1 MTATDNI
8 QVRPLEDIERCI
20 VKRYKKHTWSKFLK
34 AINDYKLISDGDR
47 IAIAISG
54 GKDSLLMAKM
64 FQELKKYSN
73 IDFELVF
80 LAMDPGYREDIRV
93 KLEELC
99 KYLNIPVEIFESG
112 IFRITDEIARD
123 NPCYMCARMRRGALY
138 NKAEELGCNKLA
150 LGHHYDD
157 VIETT
162 MMNILCSGNF
172 KTMLPKIKSSKS
184 GEMQII
190 RPLYYIRLGHH
201 YDDVIETTMMN
212 ILCSGNFKTM
222 LPKIKS
228 SKSGEMQI
236 IRPLYY
242 IREEY
247 IKRFVR
253 YTGIEPL
260 DCACT
265 VTSKKA
271 GNKRYEIKEL
281 ISSLSENFDNVEKSI
296 FKAAQNVKIDSVLG
310 WEKDGVKHSFMEEF
324 EEI

>member
-8 QVRPLEDIERCI
+8 LVRPLEDIERCI
-20 VKRYKKHTWSKFLK
+20 VKRYKKHIWSKFLK
-34 AINDYKLISDGDR
+34 AINDYKLINEGDR
-47 IAIAISG
+47 IAVAISG

-64 FQELKKYSN
+64 FQELKKYSKIN
-73 IDFELVF
+73 FELVF
-80 LAMDPGYREDIRV
+80 LAMDPGYRDDVRV

-162 MMNILCSGNF
+162 MINILCSGNF

-184 GEMQII
+184 G
-190 RPLYYIRLGHH
+190 
-201 YDDVIETTMMN
+201 D
-212 ILCSGNFKTM
+212 
-222 LPKIKS
+222 
-228 SKSGEMQI
+228 MQI

-281 ISSLSENFDNVEKSI
+281 ISNLSENFDNVEKSI
-296 FKAAQNVKIDSVLG
+296 FKAAQNVNIDSVLG

-324 EEI
+324 EEIDD

>member
-1 MTATDNI
+1 MTETDNI
-8 QVRPLEDIERCI
+8 LVRPLEDIERCI
-20 VKRYKKHTWSKFLK
+20 VKRYKKHIWSKFLK
-34 AINDYKLISDGDR
+34 AINDYKLINEGDR
-47 IAIAISG
+47 IAVAISG

-64 FQELKKYSN
+64 FQELKKYSKIN
-73 IDFELVF
+73 FELVF
-80 LAMDPGYREDIRV
+80 LAMDPGYRDDIRV

-184 GEMQII
+184 G
-190 RPLYYIRLGHH
+190 
-201 YDDVIETTMMN
+201 D
-212 ILCSGNFKTM
+212 
-222 LPKIKS
+222 
-228 SKSGEMQI
+228 MQI

-281 ISSLSENFDNVEKSI
+281 ISNLSENFDNVEKSI
-296 FKAAQNVKIDSVLG
+296 FKAAQNVNIDSVLG

-324 EEI
+324 EEIDD

>member
-8 QVRPLEDIERCI
+8 LVRPLEDIERCI
-20 VKRYKKHTWSKFLK
+20 VKRYKKHIWSKFLK
-34 AINDYKLISDGDR
+34 AINDYKLINEGDR
-47 IAIAISG
+47 IAVAISG

-64 FQELKKYSN
+64 FQELKKYSKIN
-73 IDFELVF
+73 FELVF
-80 LAMDPGYREDIRV
+80 LAMDPGYRDDVRV

-184 GEMQII
+184 G
-190 RPLYYIRLGHH
+190 
-201 YDDVIETTMMN
+201 D
-212 ILCSGNFKTM
+212 
-222 LPKIKS
+222 
-228 SKSGEMQI
+228 MQI

-281 ISSLSENFDNVEKSI
+281 ISNLSENFDNVEKSI
-296 FKAAQNVKIDSVLG
+296 FKAAQNVNIDSVLG

-324 EEI
+324 EEIDD

>member
-20 VKRYKKHTWSKFLK
+20 VKRYKKHIWSKFLK

-47 IAIAISG
+47 IAVAISG

-80 LAMDPGYREDIRV
+80 LAMDPGYRDDIRV

-184 GEMQII
+184 G
-190 RPLYYIRLGHH
+190 
-201 YDDVIETTMMN
+201 
-212 ILCSGNFKTM
+212 K
-222 LPKIKS
+222 
-228 SKSGEMQI
+228 MQI

>member
-1 MTATDNI
+1 MTATDNT
-8 QVRPLEDIERCI
+8 QVRPLEEIERCI
-20 VKRYKKHTWSKFLK
+20 VKRYKKHIWSKFLK

-47 IAIAISG
+47 IAVAISG

-73 IDFELVF
+73 INFELVF
-80 LAMDPGYREDIRV
+80 LAMDPGYRDDIRV

-99 KYLNIPVEIFESG
+99 EYLNIPVKIFESG

-190 RPLYYIRLGHH
+190 RPLYYIR
-201 YDDVIETTMMN
+201 
-212 ILCSGNFKTM
+212 
-222 LPKIKS
+222 
-228 SKSGEMQI
+228 
-236 IRPLYY
+236 
-242 IREEY
+242 EEY

-281 ISSLSENFDNVEKSI
+281 IASLSENFDNVEKSI
-296 FKAAQNVKIDSVLG
+296 FKAAQNVNIDSVLG

>member
-8 QVRPLEDIERCI
+8 QVRPLEEIERCI
-20 VKRYKKHTWSKFLK
+20 VKRYKKHIWSKFLK

-47 IAIAISG
+47 IAVAISG

-80 LAMDPGYREDIRV
+80 LAMDPGYRDDIRV

-99 KYLNIPVEIFESG
+99 EYLNIPVEIFESG

-190 RPLYYIRLGHH
+190 RPLYYIR
-201 YDDVIETTMMN
+201 
-212 ILCSGNFKTM
+212 
-222 LPKIKS
+222 
-228 SKSGEMQI
+228 
-236 IRPLYY
+236 
-242 IREEY
+242 EEY

-281 ISSLSENFDNVEKSI
+281 IASLAENFDNVEKSI
-296 FKAAQNVKIDSVLG
+296 FKAAQNVNIDSVLG

-324 EEI
+324 DEI

>member
-1 MTATDNI
+1 MTATDNV

-20 VKRYKKHTWSKFLK
+20 VKRYKKHIWSKFLK

-80 LAMDPGYREDIRV
+80 LAMDPGYRDDIRV

-150 LGHHYDD
+150 
-157 VIETT
+157 
-162 MMNILCSGNF
+162 
-172 KTMLPKIKSSKS
+172 
-184 GEMQII
+184 
-190 RPLYYIRLGHH
+190 LGHH

>member
-20 VKRYKKHTWSKFLK
+20 VKRYKKHIWSKFLK

-80 LAMDPGYREDIRV
+80 LAMDPGYRDDIRV

-190 RPLYYIRLGHH
+190 RPLYYIR
-201 YDDVIETTMMN
+201 
-212 ILCSGNFKTM
+212 
-222 LPKIKS
+222 
-228 SKSGEMQI
+228 
-236 IRPLYY
+236 
-242 IREEY
+242 EEY

-296 FKAAQNVKIDSVLG
+296 FKAAQNVKVDSVLG

>member
-1 MTATDNI
+1 MTATDNL
-8 QVRPLEDIERCI
+8 QVRPLEEIERCI
-20 VKRYKKHTWSKFLK
+20 VKRYKKHIWSKFLK

-47 IAIAISG
+47 IAVAISG

-80 LAMDPGYREDIRV
+80 LAMDPGYRDDIRV
-93 KLEELC
+93 KLKELC

-190 RPLYYIRLGHH
+190 RPLYYIR
-201 YDDVIETTMMN
+201 
-212 ILCSGNFKTM
+212 
-222 LPKIKS
+222 
-228 SKSGEMQI
+228 
-236 IRPLYY
+236 
-242 IREEY
+242 EEY

-265 VTSKKA
+265 VTSKKS

-281 ISSLSENFDNVEKSI
+281 ISSLTDNFDNVEKSI
-296 FKAAQNVKIDSVLG
+296 FKAAQNVNIDSVLG

-324 EEI
+324 EDIND

>member
-8 QVRPLEDIERCI
+8 QVRPLEEIERCI
-20 VKRYKKHTWSKFLK
+20 VKRYKKHIWSKFLK

-47 IAIAISG
+47 IAVAISG

-73 IDFELVF
+73 INFELVF
-80 LAMDPGYREDIRV
+80 LAMDPGYRDDIRV

-99 KYLNIPVEIFESG
+99 EYLNIPVEIFESG

-190 RPLYYIRLGHH
+190 RPLYYIR
-201 YDDVIETTMMN
+201 
-212 ILCSGNFKTM
+212 
-222 LPKIKS
+222 
-228 SKSGEMQI
+228 
-236 IRPLYY
+236 
-242 IREEY
+242 EEY

-281 ISSLSENFDNVEKSI
+281 IASLAENFDNVEKSI
-296 FKAAQNVKIDSVLG
+296 FKAAQNVNIDSVLG

-324 EEI
+324 DEI

>member
-1 MTATDNI
+1 MTETDNI
-8 QVRPLEDIERCI
+8 QVRPLEEIERCI
-20 VKRYKKHTWSKFLK
+20 VKRYKKHIWSKFLK

-47 IAIAISG
+47 IAVAISG

-73 IDFELVF
+73 INFELVF
-80 LAMDPGYREDIRV
+80 LAMDPGYRDDIRV

-99 KYLNIPVEIFESG
+99 EYLNIPVKIFESG
-112 IFRITDEIARD
+112 IFRITDEIAGD

-150 LGHHYDD
+150 
-157 VIETT
+157 
-162 MMNILCSGNF
+162 
-172 KTMLPKIKSSKS
+172 
-184 GEMQII
+184 
-190 RPLYYIRLGHH
+190 LGHH

-281 ISSLSENFDNVEKSI
+281 IASLSENFDNVEKSI
-296 FKAAQNVKIDSVLG
+296 FKAAQNVNIDSVLG

-324 EEI
+324 DEI

>member
-1 MTATDNI
+1 MTETDNI
-8 QVRPLEDIERCI
+8 QVRPLEEIERCI
-20 VKRYKKHTWSKFLK
+20 VKRYKKHIWSKFLK

-47 IAIAISG
+47 IAVAISG

-73 IDFELVF
+73 INFELVF
-80 LAMDPGYREDIRV
+80 LAMDPGYRDDIRV

-99 KYLNIPVEIFESG
+99 EYLNIPVKIFESR

-190 RPLYYIRLGHH
+190 RPLYYIR
-201 YDDVIETTMMN
+201 
-212 ILCSGNFKTM
+212 
-222 LPKIKS
+222 
-228 SKSGEMQI
+228 
-236 IRPLYY
+236 
-242 IREEY
+242 EEY

-281 ISSLSENFDNVEKSI
+281 IASLSENFDNVEKSI
-296 FKAAQNVKIDSVLG
+296 FKAAQNVNIDSVLG

-324 EEI
+324 DEI

>member
-1 MTATDNI
+1 MTATDNL
-8 QVRPLEDIERCI
+8 QVRPLEEIEKCI
-20 VKRYKKHTWSKFLK
+20 VKRYKKHIWSKFLK

-47 IAIAISG
+47 IAVAISG

-80 LAMDPGYREDIRV
+80 LAMDPGYRDDIRV

-184 GEMQII
+184 G
-190 RPLYYIRLGHH
+190 
-201 YDDVIETTMMN
+201 
-212 ILCSGNFKTM
+212 K
-222 LPKIKS
+222 
-228 SKSGEMQI
+228 MQI

-265 VTSKKA
+265 VTSKKS

-281 ISSLSENFDNVEKSI
+281 ISSLTDNFDNVEKSI
-296 FKAAQNVKIDSVLG
+296 FKAAQNVNIDSVLG

-324 EEI
+324 EDIND

>member
-20 VKRYKKHTWSKFLK
+20 VKRYKKHIWSKFLK

-47 IAIAISG
+47 IAVAISG

-80 LAMDPGYREDIRV
+80 LAMDPGYRDDIRV

-190 RPLYYIRLGHH
+190 RPLYYIR
-201 YDDVIETTMMN
+201 
-212 ILCSGNFKTM
+212 
-222 LPKIKS
+222 
-228 SKSGEMQI
+228 
-236 IRPLYY
+236 
-242 IREEY
+242 EEY

-265 VTSKKA
+265 VTSKKS

-281 ISSLSENFDNVEKSI
+281 ISSLTDNFDNVEKSI
-296 FKAAQNVKIDSVLG
+296 FKAAQNVNIDSVLG

-324 EEI
+324 EDIND

>member
-184 GEMQII
+184 GEMHII
-190 RPLYYIRLGHH
+190 R
-201 YDDVIETTMMN
+201 T
-212 ILCSGNFKTM
+212 
-222 LPKIKS
+222 
-228 SKSGEMQI
+228 
-236 IRPLYY
+236 LYY

-296 FKAAQNVKIDSVLG
+296 FKAAQNVNIDSVLG

>member
-1 MTATDNI
+1 MTATDNL
-8 QVRPLEDIERCI
+8 QVRPLEEIERCI
-20 VKRYKKHTWSKFLK
+20 VKRYKKHIWSKFLK

-47 IAIAISG
+47 IAVAISG

-80 LAMDPGYREDIRV
+80 LAMDSGYRDDIRV

-184 GEMQII
+184 G
-190 RPLYYIRLGHH
+190 
-201 YDDVIETTMMN
+201 
-212 ILCSGNFKTM
+212 K
-222 LPKIKS
+222 
-228 SKSGEMQI
+228 MQI

-265 VTSKKA
+265 VTSKKS

-281 ISSLSENFDNVEKSI
+281 ISSLTDNFDNVEKSI
-296 FKAAQNVKIDSVLG
+296 FKAAQNVNIDSVLG
-310 WEKDGVKHSFMEEF
+310 WEKEGVKHSFMEEF
-324 EEI
+324 EDIND

>member
-1 MTATDNI
+1 MTATDNL
-8 QVRPLEDIERCI
+8 QVRPLEEIERCI
-20 VKRYKKHTWSKFLK
+20 VKRYKKHIWSKFLK

-47 IAIAISG
+47 IAVAISG

-80 LAMDPGYREDIRV
+80 LAMDPGYRDDIRV

-190 RPLYYIRLGHH
+190 RPLYYIR
-201 YDDVIETTMMN
+201 
-212 ILCSGNFKTM
+212 
-222 LPKIKS
+222 
-228 SKSGEMQI
+228 
-236 IRPLYY
+236 
-242 IREEY
+242 EEY

-281 ISSLSENFDNVEKSI
+281 IASLSENFDNVEKSI
-296 FKAAQNVKIDSVLG
+296 FKAAQNVNIDSVLG

-324 EEI
+324 DEI

>member
-20 VKRYKKHTWSKFLK
+20 VKRYKKHIWSKFLK

-80 LAMDPGYREDIRV
+80 LAMDPGYRDDIRV

-184 GEMQII
+184 G
-190 RPLYYIRLGHH
+190 
-201 YDDVIETTMMN
+201 
-212 ILCSGNFKTM
+212 K
-222 LPKIKS
+222 
-228 SKSGEMQI
+228 MQI

-296 FKAAQNVKIDSVLG
+296 FKAAQNVNIDSVLG

>member
-1 MTATDNI
+1 MTATDNL
-8 QVRPLEDIERCI
+8 QVRPLEEIERCI
-20 VKRYKKHTWSKFLK
+20 VKRYKKHIWSKFLK

-47 IAIAISG
+47 IAVAISG

-80 LAMDPGYREDIRV
+80 LAMDPGYIDDIRV

-184 GEMQII
+184 G
-190 RPLYYIRLGHH
+190 
-201 YDDVIETTMMN
+201 
-212 ILCSGNFKTM
+212 K
-222 LPKIKS
+222 
-228 SKSGEMQI
+228 MQI

-265 VTSKKA
+265 VTSKKS

-281 ISSLSENFDNVEKSI
+281 ISSLTDNFDNVEKSI
-296 FKAAQNVKIDSVLG
+296 FKAAQNVNIDSVLG

-324 EEI
+324 EDIND

>member
-1 MTATDNI
+1 MTATDNV

-20 VKRYKKHTWSKFLK
+20 VKRYKKHIWSKFLK
-34 AINDYKLISDGDR
+34 AMNDYKLISDGDR
-47 IAIAISG
+47 IAVAISG

-80 LAMDPGYREDIRV
+80 LAMDPGYRDDIRV

-150 LGHHYDD
+150 
-157 VIETT
+157 
-162 MMNILCSGNF
+162 
-172 KTMLPKIKSSKS
+172 
-184 GEMQII
+184 
-190 RPLYYIRLGHH
+190 LGHH

>member
-8 QVRPLEDIERCI
+8 LVRPLEDIERCI
-20 VKRYKKHTWSKFLK
+20 VKRYKKHIWSKFLK
-34 AINDYKLISDGDR
+34 AINDYKLINEGDR
-47 IAIAISG
+47 IAVAISG

-64 FQELKKYSN
+64 FQELKKYSKIN
-73 IDFELVF
+73 FELVF
-80 LAMDPGYREDIRV
+80 LAMDPGYRDDIRV

-184 GEMQII
+184 G
-190 RPLYYIRLGHH
+190 
-201 YDDVIETTMMN
+201 D
-212 ILCSGNFKTM
+212 
-222 LPKIKS
+222 
-228 SKSGEMQI
+228 MQI

-281 ISSLSENFDNVEKSI
+281 ISNLSENFDNVEKSI
-296 FKAAQNVKIDSVLG
+296 FKAAQNVNIDSVLG

-324 EEI
+324 EEIDD

>member
-1 MTATDNI
+1 MTATDNL
-8 QVRPLEDIERCI
+8 QVRPLEEIERCI
-20 VKRYKKHTWSKFLK
+20 VKRYKKHIWSKFLK

-190 RPLYYIRLGHH
+190 RPLYYIR
-201 YDDVIETTMMN
+201 
-212 ILCSGNFKTM
+212 
-222 LPKIKS
+222 
-228 SKSGEMQI
+228 
-236 IRPLYY
+236 
-242 IREEY
+242 EEY

-281 ISSLSENFDNVEKSI
+281 IASLSENFDNVEKSI
-296 FKAAQNVKIDSVLG
+296 FKAAQNVNIDSVLG

-324 EEI
+324 DEI

>member
-20 VKRYKKHTWSKFLK
+20 VKRYKKHIWSKFLK

-47 IAIAISG
+47 IAVAISG

-80 LAMDPGYREDIRV
+80 LAMDPGYRDDIRV

-190 RPLYYIRLGHH
+190 RPLYYIR
-201 YDDVIETTMMN
+201 
-212 ILCSGNFKTM
+212 
-222 LPKIKS
+222 
-228 SKSGEMQI
+228 
-236 IRPLYY
+236 
-242 IREEY
+242 EEY

-296 FKAAQNVKIDSVLG
+296 FKAAQNVNIDSVLG

-324 EEI
+324 EDIKD

>member
-1 MTATDNI
+1 MTATDNL
-8 QVRPLEDIERCI
+8 QVRPLEEIERCI
-20 VKRYKKHTWSKFLK
+20 VKRYKKHIWSKFLK

-47 IAIAISG
+47 IAVAISG

-190 RPLYYIRLGHH
+190 RPLYYIR
-201 YDDVIETTMMN
+201 
-212 ILCSGNFKTM
+212 
-222 LPKIKS
+222 
-228 SKSGEMQI
+228 
-236 IRPLYY
+236 
-242 IREEY
+242 EEY

-296 FKAAQNVKIDSVLG
+296 FKAAQNVNIDSVLG

-324 EEI
+324 EDIKD

>member
-1 MTATDNI
+1 MTETDNI
-8 QVRPLEDIERCI
+8 QVRPLEEIERCI
-20 VKRYKKHTWSKFLK
+20 VKRYKKHIWSKFLK
-34 AINDYKLISDGDR
+34 AINDYKLISNGDR
-47 IAIAISG
+47 IAVAISG

-73 IDFELVF
+73 INFELVF
-80 LAMDPGYREDIRV
+80 LAMDPGYRDDIRV

-99 KYLNIPVEIFESG
+99 EYLNIPVKIFESG

-190 RPLYYIRLGHH
+190 RPLYYIR
-201 YDDVIETTMMN
+201 
-212 ILCSGNFKTM
+212 
-222 LPKIKS
+222 
-228 SKSGEMQI
+228 
-236 IRPLYY
+236 
-242 IREEY
+242 EEY

-281 ISSLSENFDNVEKSI
+281 IASLSENFDNVEKSI
-296 FKAAQNVKIDSVLG
+296 FKAAQNVNIDSVLG

-324 EEI
+324 DEI

>member
-20 VKRYKKHTWSKFLK
+20 VKRYKKHIWSKFLK

-54 GKDSLLMAKM
+54 GKDILLMAKM

-80 LAMDPGYREDIRV
+80 LAMDPGYRDDIRV

-150 LGHHYDD
+150 
-157 VIETT
+157 
-162 MMNILCSGNF
+162 
-172 KTMLPKIKSSKS
+172 
-184 GEMQII
+184 
-190 RPLYYIRLGHH
+190 LGHH

>member
-1 MTATDNI
+1 MTATDNV

-20 VKRYKKHTWSKFLK
+20 VKRYKKHIWSKFLK

-80 LAMDPGYREDIRV
+80 LAMDPGYRDDIRV

-99 KYLNIPVEIFESG
+99 EYLNIPVEIFESG

-150 LGHHYDD
+150 
-157 VIETT
+157 
-162 MMNILCSGNF
+162 
-172 KTMLPKIKSSKS
+172 
-184 GEMQII
+184 
-190 RPLYYIRLGHH
+190 LGHH

-296 FKAAQNVKIDSVLG
+296 FKAAQNVNIDSVLG

>member
-1 MTATDNI
+1 MTATDNL
-8 QVRPLEDIERCI
+8 QVRPLEEIERCI
-20 VKRYKKHTWSKFLK
+20 VKRYKKHIWSKFLK

-190 RPLYYIRLGHH
+190 RPLYYIR
-201 YDDVIETTMMN
+201 
-212 ILCSGNFKTM
+212 
-222 LPKIKS
+222 
-228 SKSGEMQI
+228 
-236 IRPLYY
+236 
-242 IREEY
+242 EEY

-296 FKAAQNVKIDSVLG
+296 FKAAQNVKVDSVLG

>member
-1 MTATDNI
+1 MTATDNV

-20 VKRYKKHTWSKFLK
+20 VKRYKKHIWSKFLK

-80 LAMDPGYREDIRV
+80 LAMDPGYRDDIRV
-93 KLEELC
+93 KLEEIC
-99 KYLNIPVEIFESG
+99 EYLNIPVEIFESG

-190 RPLYYIRLGHH
+190 RPLYYIR
-201 YDDVIETTMMN
+201 
-212 ILCSGNFKTM
+212 
-222 LPKIKS
+222 
-228 SKSGEMQI
+228 
-236 IRPLYY
+236 
-242 IREEY
+242 EEY

-281 ISSLSENFDNVEKSI
+281 ISSLSANFDNVEKSI
-296 FKAAQNVKIDSVLG
+296 FKAAQNVNIDSVLG

>member
-20 VKRYKKHTWSKFLK
+20 VKRYKKHIWSKFLK

-190 RPLYYIRLGHH
+190 RPLYYIR
-201 YDDVIETTMMN
+201 
-212 ILCSGNFKTM
+212 
-222 LPKIKS
+222 
-228 SKSGEMQI
+228 
-236 IRPLYY
+236 
-242 IREEY
+242 EEY

-281 ISSLSENFDNVEKSI
+281 ISSLSENFYNVEKSI
-296 FKAAQNVKIDSVLG
+296 FKAAQNVNIDSVLG

>member
-1 MTATDNI
+1 MTATDNL
-8 QVRPLEDIERCI
+8 QVRPLEEIERCI
-20 VKRYKKHTWSKFLK
+20 VKRYKKHIWSKFLK

-47 IAIAISG
+47 IAVAISG

-80 LAMDPGYREDIRV
+80 LAMDPGYRDDIRV

-184 GEMQII
+184 G
-190 RPLYYIRLGHH
+190 
-201 YDDVIETTMMN
+201 
-212 ILCSGNFKTM
+212 K
-222 LPKIKS
+222 
-228 SKSGEMQI
+228 MQI

>member
-20 VKRYKKHTWSKFLK
+20 VKRYKKHIWSKFLK

-80 LAMDPGYREDIRV
+80 LAMDPGYRDDIRV

-184 GEMQII
+184 G
-190 RPLYYIRLGHH
+190 
-201 YDDVIETTMMN
+201 
-212 ILCSGNFKTM
+212 K
-222 LPKIKS
+222 
-228 SKSGEMQI
+228 MQI

>member
-1 MTATDNI
+1 MTATDNL
-8 QVRPLEDIERCI
+8 QVRPLEEIERCI
-20 VKRYKKHTWSKFLK
+20 VKRYKKHIWSKFLK

-80 LAMDPGYREDIRV
+80 LAMDPGYRDDIRV

-190 RPLYYIRLGHH
+190 RPLYYIR
-201 YDDVIETTMMN
+201 
-212 ILCSGNFKTM
+212 
-222 LPKIKS
+222 
-228 SKSGEMQI
+228 
-236 IRPLYY
+236 
-242 IREEY
+242 EEY

-265 VTSKKA
+265 VTSKKS

-281 ISSLSENFDNVEKSI
+281 ISSLTDNFDNVEKSI
-296 FKAAQNVKIDSVLG
+296 FKAAQNVNIDSVLG

-324 EEI
+324 EDIND

>member
-20 VKRYKKHTWSKFLK
+20 VKRYKKHIWSKFLK

-80 LAMDPGYREDIRV
+80 LAMDPGYRDDIRV

-190 RPLYYIRLGHH
+190 RPLYYIR
-201 YDDVIETTMMN
+201 
-212 ILCSGNFKTM
+212 
-222 LPKIKS
+222 
-228 SKSGEMQI
+228 
-236 IRPLYY
+236 
-242 IREEY
+242 EEY

-296 FKAAQNVKIDSVLG
+296 FKAAQNVNIDSVLG

>member
-1 MTATDNI
+1 MTATDNL
-8 QVRPLEDIERCI
+8 QVRPLEEIERCI
-20 VKRYKKHTWSKFLK
+20 VKRYKKHIWSKFLK

-47 IAIAISG
+47 IAVAISG
-54 GKDSLLMAKM
+54 GKDSLIMAKM

-80 LAMDPGYREDIRV
+80 LAMDPGYRDDIRV

-184 GEMQII
+184 G
-190 RPLYYIRLGHH
+190 
-201 YDDVIETTMMN
+201 
-212 ILCSGNFKTM
+212 K
-222 LPKIKS
+222 
-228 SKSGEMQI
+228 MQI

-265 VTSKKA
+265 VTSKKS

-281 ISSLSENFDNVEKSI
+281 ISSLTDNFDNVEKSI
-296 FKAAQNVKIDSVLG
+296 FKAAQNVNIDSVLG

-324 EEI
+324 EDIKD